1 MVITSISRPIQSG
14 GLICRLRNW
23 ISSRVILPPIPLRI
37 APLGDLVAS
46 LSSSASLIAGYFA
59 SNSSSCWRLT
69 VMPAFLTPTPW
80 VFKAAMAARTASPL
94 VLRRFSAVRSIST
107 RRISRRLVTN
117 CSRIRS
123 KATWA
128 ISSPWRMTRGFWTRI
143 LPFIRSP
150 EMSWGPRGIPGRQL
164 ARTEN
169 VRRYSLSAYF
179 ESPTLVGRAGQ
190 VSRLIA
196 CPPPGLL
203 QRYLVTP

>member
-1 MVITSISRPIQSG
+1 
-14 GLICRLRNW
+14 
-23 ISSRVILPPIPLRI
+23 
-37 APLGDLVAS
+37 
-46 LSSSASLIAGYFA
+46 
-59 SNSSSCWRLT
+59 
-69 VMPAFLTPTPW
+69 
-80 VFKAAMAARTASPL
+80 MAARTASPL

-107 RRISRRLVTN
+107 RRISRRLVIN

-128 ISSPWRMTRGFWTRI
+128 ISSPWRMTRG
-143 LPFIRSP
+143 SGP
-150 EMSWGPRGIPGRQL
+150 EFCCSLDLLESGGGPRDSGRQL

-179 ESPTLVGRAGQ
+179 ESPALVGRAGQ
-190 VSRLIA
+190 VPRLIA